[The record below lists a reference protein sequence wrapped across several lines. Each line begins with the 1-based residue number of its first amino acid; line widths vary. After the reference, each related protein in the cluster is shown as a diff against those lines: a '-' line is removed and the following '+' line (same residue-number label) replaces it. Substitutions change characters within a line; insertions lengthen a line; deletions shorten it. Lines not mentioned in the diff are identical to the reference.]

1 MSLIKKIDV
10 KEHFA
15 AKRRM
20 RLVAARQASLADATG
35 FSGVAPDLQRAN
47 AADIVEDFLGKPPS
61 PGQSI
66 ASAAVAN
73 ESGGKHLPAV
83 LESRQA

>member
-20 RLVAARQASLADATG
+20 RLVAARQASHPDATG
-35 FSGVAPDLQRAN
+35 FSGVAPKIPKAN
-47 AADIVEDFLGKPPS
+47 ASDLVEDILRKPSS

-66 ASAAVAN
+66 ASAAVAG